1 MVDAP
6 NGAIGGDMTSAAL
19 LVLAIAGLLR
29 IARSLRER
37 RERAHDE
44 LAVETA
50 IVPAVD
56 LLRLAVSAGLAAHG
70 AVMILAEH
78 APAPLRPGLDEVLRR
93 VSLGDRLGDA
103 LDALD
108 TWGEPGRPLV
118 AVLRTAAFDGVALS
132 MPLERVAAD
141 VRDQRRRR
149 AEARARRLP
158 VQLLFPL
165 AVCVLPAFVLLAV
178 VPVLVSSWPAGH

>member
-1 MVDAP
+1 
-6 NGAIGGDMTSAAL
+6 MTSFALFVMAA
-19 LVLAIAGLLR
+19 ASLLR
-29 IARSLRER
+29 LARALRER
-37 RERAHDE
+37 RERALEE
-44 LAVETA
+44 LAIEAA

-56 LLRLAVSAGLAAHG
+56 LVRLAVSAGLAAHG
-70 AVMILAEH
+70 AVMTLAEH
-78 APAPLRPGLDEVLRR
+78 APAPLRPGLDEVVRR

-108 TWGEPGRPLV
+108 VWGEPGRSLV
-118 AVLRTAAFDGVALS
+118 AVLRSAAFDGIALS
-132 MPLERVAAD
+132 ASLERVVTD

-178 VPVLVSSWPAGH
+178 VPVLVSSWPSGH